1 MKTIDEFRNVNPK
14 KLGFD
19 EDFINYTL
27 KNEIN
32 EESLIDDLR
41 LSLDEFD
48 ELQDQKDNPS
58 SIERMRDILNFWI
71 D

>member
-41 LSLDEFD
+41 LSLDEYD

-58 SIERMRDILNFWI
+58 SIERMRDILNF
-71 D
+71 

>member
-41 LSLDEFD
+41 LSLDEYD
-48 ELQDQKDNPS
+48 ELQDQKDNQS

>member
-41 LSLDEFD
+41 LSLDEYD